1 MSRGVAIE
9 EIVLFSSIIMV
20 GLSLLLT
27 AVSALSFS
35 RARDLKLGL
44 LTVAF
49 GLFVAKGLLLLLGVV
64 EQSIGLIGLD
74 LCIIGFLY
82 LATAKR

>member
-1 MSRGVAIE
+1 
-9 EIVLFSSIIMV
+9 MV
-20 GLSLLLT
+20 GLSLLLA

-35 RARDLKLGL
+35 RARDLKLAL
-44 LTVAF
+44 LTTAF
-49 GLFVAKGLLLLLGVV
+49 GLFVAKGVLLLLGVV
-64 EQSIGLIGLD
+64 EQSISLVGLD